1 MRVSVNPDRCQGHS
15 MCVLKCPKIFQ
26 LDDDDGHASALVEK
40 VPAEL
45 ESAVR
50 LAADSCPEQAIEL
63 SI

>member
-1 MRVSVNPDRCQGHS
+1 